1 MKRGQSD
8 VVSGI
13 QSIRRAFDHWG
24 SFVRERPGSIAERMF
39 GAYCKRLEWIA
50 NDMLTCPLFPDI
62 VREGI
67 RREWNADNFSIPAIV
82 EKVALLPV
90 DQRQVVED
98 IIDRLITGE
107 RLIIT
112 VETEKL

>member
-1 MKRGQSD
+1 MKGSSD

-13 QSIRRAFDHWG
+13 QSIRRAYDHWG
-24 SFVRERPGSIAERMF
+24 SFIRERPGSIAERMF

-67 RREWNADNFSIPAIV
+67 RREWNADNFTVPAIV

-90 DQRQVVED
+90 DQREVVEN

-112 VETEKL
+112 VETEKA

>member
-1 MKRGQSD
+1 MKGSSD

-13 QSIRRAFDHWG
+13 QSIRRAYDHWA
-24 SFVRERPGSIAERMF
+24 SFIRERPGSIAERMF

-67 RREWNADNFSIPAIV
+67 RREWNADNFSVPAIV

-90 DQRQVVED
+90 DQREVVEN

-112 VETEKL
+112 VETEKA

>member
-1 MKRGQSD
+1 MKGSSD

-13 QSIRRAFDHWG
+13 QSIRRAYDHWG
-24 SFVRERPGSIAERMF
+24 SFIRERPGSIAERMF

-67 RREWNADNFSIPAIV
+67 RREWNSDNFSVPAIV

-90 DQRQVVED
+90 DQREVVEN

>member
-1 MKRGQSD
+1 MKGSSD

-13 QSIRRAFDHWG
+13 QSIRRAYDHWG
-24 SFVRERPGSIAERMF
+24 SFIRERPGSIAERMF

-67 RREWNADNFSIPAIV
+67 RREWNSDNFSVPAIV
-82 EKVALLPV
+82 EKVALRPV
-90 DQRQVVED
+90 DQREVVEN

>member
-1 MKRGQSD
+1 MKGSSD

-13 QSIRRAFDHWG
+13 QSIRRAYDHWS
-24 SFVRERPGSIAERMF
+24 SFIRERPGSIAERMF

-67 RREWNADNFSIPAIV
+67 RREWQADNFSVPAIV

-90 DQRQVVED
+90 DQREVVEN

-107 RLIIT
+107 RLVIT
-112 VETEKL
+112 VEAEKA